1 VPDDLSFF
9 LQLFFSKFFFFFF
22 FFVFVNPLML
32 HFGQSKLVGKVV
44 CFHERLL
51 CWESGVA
58 GVNFVDFATLCG
70 VFPNYMLL
78 CMGI

>member
-1 VPDDLSFF
+1 VLDDLFF
-9 LQLFFSKFFFFFF
+9 FATFFFFICKSPYA
-22 FFVFVNPLML
+22 PLWTEQT
-32 HFGQSKLVGKVV
+32 GGAVA
-44 CFHERLL
+44 CFHEGLL

-58 GVNFVDFATLCG
+58 GVSFVDFATLCG